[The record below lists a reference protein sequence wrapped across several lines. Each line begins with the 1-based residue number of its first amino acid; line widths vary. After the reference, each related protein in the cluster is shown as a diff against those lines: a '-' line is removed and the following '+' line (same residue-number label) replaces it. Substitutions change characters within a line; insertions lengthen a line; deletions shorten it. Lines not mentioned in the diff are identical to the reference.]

1 MKIRFLLPIFLLTLI
16 VALTSCASKEKPP
29 RERDETFIAN
39 INPFDVET
47 YHLYATVNIGKPKV
61 SDFYVTFAPRTN
73 YLFIKAR
80 LGIDVV
86 RVGFSYEDRMMISEA
101 ANQYLEAYE
110 NGNIPNVKP
119 TKKNAYSKGTVLFE
133 WGATGLAHEVI
144 PTYRTNAQ
152 YLEPNKPYFLIS
164 IDSME
169 EEGRDHISSPRIGI
183 YISPS
188 QWETIIEKCN
198 QQNLEA
204 MTDEIL
210 AEAEAF

>member
-1 MKIRFLLPIFLLTLI
+1 MKIRFLLPIFLLSVLI
-16 VALTSCASKEKPP
+16 AFTSCASKEKPP

-39 INPFDVET
+39 INPFEVET
-47 YHLYATVNIGKPKV
+47 YHVYATVNIGKPKV

-86 RVGFSYEDRMMISEA
+86 RIGFSYEDRMMINDA
-101 ANQYLEAYE
+101 VNQYLEAYE
-110 NGNIPNVKP
+110 NGTIPDVKP

-133 WGATGLAHEVI
+133 WGATGLAHQVV
-144 PTYRTNAQ
+144 TNYRTNAQ

-164 IDSME
+164 IDSKA
-169 EEGRDHISSPRIGI
+169 EEGTDHVSSPRIGI

-188 QWETIIEKCN
+188 QWENIIEKCS
-198 QQNLEA
+198 QENLEA